1 MTDQQETTEE
11 PGRRRLLKRLAA
23 GSGLVVAGAVAG
35 GTVASASGRSGG
47 WKRQSITFDVA
58 CLGETW
64 RDNVVNY
71 AEDESDFSG
80 MPFSVEGWIYPENFI
95 PTPGDGFVPVS
106 DGSIGRWLCRG
117 TVLVRADRLE
127 PHVQTTQEFIF
138 GTMSGDELFPDDTL
152 TTAGNEGTFE
162 THQIARRSVTGGTG
176 AYMGAT
182 GEEFQ
187 DWNGFNTSVNTDG
200 TGNAPN
206 FRMRFDLLL
215 PDL

>member
-1 MTDQQETTEE
+1 MTEE
-11 PGRRRLLKRLAA
+11 QHIEVQVTRRAALKRLVF

-35 GTVASASGRSGG
+35 GTAAAASTGGGG

-64 RDNVVNY
+64 RDSPANW
-71 AEDESDFSG
+71 AADESDFRG
-80 MPFSVEGWIYPENFI
+80 IPFAVEGWIYPENHI
-95 PTPGDGFVPVS
+95 PTPGDGFIPTQ

-117 TVLVRADRLE
+117 SVLVHAERLE

-138 GTMSGDELFPDDTL
+138 GTMLGDDLFPDDTI

-162 THQIARRSVTGGTG
+162 THQLARRSVTGGTG
-176 AYMGAT
+176 IYMGAT

-187 DWNGFNTSVNTDG
+187 DWNGFNTSLNTDG
-200 TGNAPN
+200 TGNAAN

>member
-1 MTDQQETTEE
+1 MTEE
-11 PGRRRLLKRLAA
+11 HDTEVQVTRRAALRRLVF
-23 GSGLVVAGAVAG
+23 GSGLVVAGAVVG
-35 GTVASASGRSGG
+35 GTAAAAAPAEAAGDVRASRSTSPVSATPGGTRRPTGPPTRATSGG
-47 WKRQSITFDVA
+47 FPSPSRAGSIPRT
-58 CLGETW
+58 TS
-64 RDNVVNY
+64 R
-71 AEDESDFSG
+71 
-80 MPFSVEGWIYPENFI
+80 
-95 PTPGDGFVPVS
+95 TPGDGFVPTQ

-117 TVLVRADRLE
+117 SMLVYAERLE

-138 GTMSGDELFPDDTL
+138 GTILGDRLFADDTI

-162 THQIARRSVTGGTG
+162 THQWLAARIAGGTG
-176 AYMGAT
+176 IYMGAI

-187 DWNGFNTSVNTDG
+187 DWNGFNTSLNSDG